1 MTNLRFCEFVVFALS
16 SLSSVF
22 VTRYCRHGF
31 SVTERLMWST
41 LKGLFMCIFDVGR
54 VKRLFTLVLI
64 SVFFRT
70 IPTNT
75 DYRQC

>member
-1 MTNLRFCEFVVFALS
+1 MTNLRFCEFFVFALS

-22 VTRYCRHGF
+22 VTRYCRYGF
-31 SVTERLMWST
+31 SVAGRLMWST
-41 LKGLFMCIFDVGR
+41 LKGLFTCIFDVVR
-54 VKRLFTLVLI
+54 VKRLFTLALI

-75 DYRQC
+75 GYRQC

>member
-1 MTNLRFCEFVVFALS
+1 MEVQSR
-16 SLSSVF
+16 
-22 VTRYCRHGF
+22 VT
-31 SVTERLMWST
+31 ST
-41 LKGLFMCIFDVGR
+41 GLLEKHIILYNIIYIFDVVR